1 MEAKL
6 KALKVADLKEI
17 LTKSSTPIPS
27 KANKAD
33 LIAKI
38 LATPEALKLA
48 GGDPAPADPAP
59 VAEEPAKPVDDDLL
73 APPDEFDWDGT
84 GTKPDGAASAEAKQ
98 AEESAPVPATLTESA
113 PATTESAPAPVPTEG
128 DAAKPVEGD
137 ASKPAEGD
145 AKPAEEDAAKA
156 VDEDLERR
164 KARAARFG
172 VPLVEKPVSTKAEG
186 GRGRRGKKG
195 GEDKDKPAS
204 KLEEK
209 KEPAKK
215 PEEKKPVEKKEKK
228 EDKPKSMKISA
239 KEAAPNDD
247 DAKLAARAARFGIST
262 APQPAAGGSSDPA
275 DEEKRKKREARFGAP
290 ASKKAKTEA

>member
-48 GGDPAPADPAP
+48 GGESAPAAEEAP
-59 VAEEPAKPVDDDLL
+59 VEAPAKPVDDDLL

-84 GTKPDGAASAEAKQ
+84 NAKPDAGASAEAKP
-98 AEESAPVPATLTESA
+98 AESTPAAEPTTA
-113 PATTESAPAPVPTEG
+113 ATTEPVVPTEG
-128 DAAKPVEGD
+128 GAA
-137 ASKPAEGD
+137 KPAEGD
-145 AKPAEEDAAKA
+145 ASTPAEGESKPEEGAAKP
-156 VDEDLERR
+156 VDEELERR

-172 VPLVEKPVSTKAEG
+172 IPFVENPVSTKGAG

-195 GEDKDKPAS
+195 GEDNDKDKPAS
-204 KLEEK
+204 KTEEK
-209 KEPAKK
+209 KEEVKK
-215 PEEKKPVEKKEKK
+215 LVEKKEKK
-228 EDKPKSMKISA
+228 EDKPKPMKISA

-247 DAKLAARAARFGIST
+247 DAKLAARAARFGIT
-262 APQPAAGGSSDPA
+262 TDPKPAAGGSSDPA
-275 DEEKRKKREARFGAP
+275 EEE
-290 ASKKAKTEA
+290 

>member
-38 LATPEALKLA
+38 LATPDALKLA
-48 GGDPAPADPAP
+48 GGDPVPAEAAPAEAP
-59 VAEEPAKPVDDDLL
+59 TKPVDDDLL

-84 GTKPDGAASAEAKQ
+84 SEKPEAGMSAEAKPT
-98 AEESAPVPATLTESA
+98 AESVPTTTTEPTPVT
-113 PATTESAPAPVPTEG
+113 TTESAAPTEG
-128 DAAKPVEGD
+128 DAAKPAEGD
-137 ASKPAEGD
+137 ASTPAEGES
-145 AKPAEEDAAKA
+145 KPAGDAAKP
-156 VDEDLERR
+156 VDEELERR

-172 VPLVEKPVSTKAEG
+172 VPLIENPVSTKGAG
-186 GRGRRGKKG
+186 GRTRRGKKG
-195 GEDKDKPAS
+195 DDKEKPES
-204 KLEEK
+204 KAEEK
-209 KEPAKK
+209 KEETKK
-215 PEEKKPVEKKEKK
+215 PEEKKEKKEKK
-228 EDKPKSMKISA
+228 EDKPKAMKISA

-247 DAKLAARAARFGIST
+247 DAKLAARAARFGIT
-262 APQPAAGGSSDPA
+262 NDPKPAAGGSVDPA
-275 DEEKRKKREARFGAP
+275 DEDKKKKREARFGAP

>member
-17 LTKSSTPIPS
+17 LSKSSTPIPS

-48 GGDPAPADPAP
+48 GGESTPAAVEAP
-59 VAEEPAKPVDDDLL
+59 VEVPAKPVDDDLL

-84 GTKPDGAASAEAKQ
+84 SAKPDTGASTEAKP
-98 AEESAPVPATLTESA
+98 AESVPAVESATT
-113 PATTESAPAPVPTEG
+113 TTEPAAPTE
-128 DAAKPVEGD
+128 DNAT
-137 ASKPAEGD
+137 KPAEGD
-145 AKPAEEDAAKA
+145 ASTPAEGQSKA
-156 VDEDLERR
+156 EEGATKPVDEELERR

-172 VPLVEKPVSTKAEG
+172 IPFVDNPVSTKGAG
-186 GRGRRGKKG
+186 GRGRGGKKG

-204 KLEEK
+204 KTEEK
-209 KEPAKK
+209 KEV
-215 PEEKKPVEKKEKK
+215 KKPVEKKEKK
-228 EDKPKSMKISA
+228 EDKPKPMKISA

-247 DAKLAARAARFGIST
+247 DAKLAARAARFGIT
-262 APQPAAGGSSDPA
+262 TDPKPAAGGSSDPA
-275 DEEKRKKREARFGAP
+275 EEEKRKKREARFGAP

>member
-17 LTKSSTPIPS
+17 LTKSSTPIPT

-48 GGDPAPADPAP
+48 GGDPAPVVDSTPAE
-59 VAEEPAKPVDDDLL
+59 APAKPVDDDLL
-73 APPDEFDWDGT
+73 AVPDEFDWDGT
-84 GTKPDGAASAEAKQ
+84 GTKPEGGASAEAKP
-98 AEESAPVPATLTESA
+98 AVESVPATESA
-113 PATTESAPAPVPTEG
+113 PETTTEPAPAPTEGDTANSVEGDASAPVEGEAKPEG
-128 DAAKPVEGD
+128 DAAKT
-137 ASKPAEGD
+137 
-145 AKPAEEDAAKA
+145 
-156 VDEDLERR
+156 VDDDLERR

-172 VPLVEKPVSTKAEG
+172 IPLVENPVSTKAAG
-186 GRGRRGKKG
+186 GRRGRGKKG
-195 GEDKDKPAS
+195 GDDKDKPAS
-204 KLEEK
+204 KAEEK
-209 KEPAKK
+209 KDETKKPEAKK
-215 PEEKKPVEKKEKK
+215 PEAKKEKK
-228 EDKPKSMKISA
+228 EDKPKPMKISA

-262 APQPAAGGSSDPA
+262 TPKPDAGGSSDPA
-275 DEEKRKKREARFGAP
+275 DEDKRKKREARFANS

>member
-38 LATPEALKLA
+38 LATPDALKLA
-48 GGDPAPADPAP
+48 GGDPAPATTEAPAE
-59 VAEEPAKPVDDDLL
+59 APAKPVDDDLL

-84 GTKPDGAASAEAKQ
+84 NEKPEAGMSAEAKPA
-98 AEESAPVPATLTESA
+98 AESVPA
-113 PATTESAPAPVPTEG
+113 PATEPTPATTTAPTEGDATKPAEGYTSTPAEGESKPAEG
-128 DAAKPVEGD
+128 DAAKPVD
-137 ASKPAEGD
+137 
-145 AKPAEEDAAKA
+145 EE
-156 VDEDLERR
+156 LERR

-172 VPLVEKPVSTKAEG
+172 VPLIENPVSTKGAD
-186 GRGRRGKKG
+186 GRARRGKKG
-195 GEDKDKPAS
+195 ENKEKPES
-204 KLEEK
+204 KAEEK
-209 KEPAKK
+209 KEETKK
-215 PEEKKPVEKKEKK
+215 PEEKKEKKEKK
-228 EDKPKSMKISA
+228 EDKPKAMKISA

-247 DAKLAARAARFGIST
+247 DAKLAARAARFGIT
-262 APQPAAGGSSDPA
+262 NDPKPAAGASSDPA
-275 DEEKRKKREARFGAP
+275 DEDKKKKREARFGAP